1 LLIILD
7 NKKLNLK
14 TMLEQSDIPLKQKQG
29 SIFNPGE
36 QKNDA
41 NYNQKIRKVIIYL
54 FIKIKI
60 RLNSIEEFQ

>member
-1 LLIILD
+1 
-7 NKKLNLK
+7 
-14 TMLEQSDIPLKQKQG
+14 MLEQSDIPLKQKQG

-54 FIKIKI
+54 FKKLKI